1 MDAEKIL
8 RNLIKQEESKDKKY
22 ILFMLLK
29 FFELVKLVENKHDYL
44 PLIAYQNGH
53 FMLIYNDPEADN
65 MEYIFTDN
73 EEILIILQKLF
84 YENKSIYFFCDEMED
99 NISPEEI
106 LQKINEAVKN
116 NDEETFRYYA
126 SKFKE

>member
-1 MDAEKIL
+1 MDAEKLL
-8 RNLIKQEESKDKKY
+8 RNLIKQEQSKDKKY

-29 FFELVKLVENKHDYL
+29 FFELVKMVENKQDYL

-53 FMLIYNDPEADN
+53 FMLIYNDPEADG

-84 YENKSIYFFCDEMED
+84 YENKFIYFFCDAMEEEF
-99 NISPEEI
+99 STEEI
-106 LQKINEAVKN
+106 LQKINEAIKN

>member
-1 MDAEKIL
+1 
-8 RNLIKQEESKDKKY
+8 
-22 ILFMLLK
+22 
-29 FFELVKLVENKHDYL
+29 
-44 PLIAYQNGH
+44 
-53 FMLIYNDPEADN
+53 

-84 YENKSIYFFCDEMED
+84 YENKFIYFFCDAMEEEF
-99 NISPEEI
+99 STEEI
-106 LQKINEAVKN
+106 LQKINEAIKN